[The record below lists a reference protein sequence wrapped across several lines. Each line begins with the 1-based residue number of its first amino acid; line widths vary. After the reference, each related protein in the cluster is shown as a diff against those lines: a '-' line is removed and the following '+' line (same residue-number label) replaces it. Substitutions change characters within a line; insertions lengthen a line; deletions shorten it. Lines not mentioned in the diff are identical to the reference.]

1 MVELYSQDP
10 MVIRLVTEACSGEC
24 ELAIHREDYKQLPRH
39 FDLCA
44 TAGQL
49 SVGLER
55 FAASFGAMAVVL
67 PEGGQYIADKGKL
80 RHVAVLGSD
89 YRRVKY

>member
-10 MVIRLVTEACSGEC
+10 MIIRLVTEACSGEC
-24 ELAIHREDYKQLPRH
+24 ELAIHRPDYKQLPRR

-44 TAGQL
+44 TGAQL
-49 SVGLER
+49 SIGLER
-55 FAASFGAMAVVL
+55 FAATYGAMTLVL
-67 PEGGQYIADKGKL
+67 PEGGEYLAHKG
-80 RHVAVLGSD
+80 RRDHVAVLGSD